1 LRCGAGAQAVT
12 AKETNGTT
20 RNKHPLSCS
29 FRQEGLMCVSINHLS
44 VQTKEMIMKKNT
56 FVKILFLM
64 LISIV
69 LSVPALAQGV
79 NQRPT
84 GKAKGVS
91 STKRLP
97 VPKDWTYMY
106 DSKKGYGF
114 YLPTGSVYNSETAKL
129 KETTNIFTAITPA
142 PSEVVVIVL
151 AYKNK
156 KLTKDDLLDDA
167 VDYLEGMGETVEA
180 GNLTAESEDYALA
193 DAVITDSLFRRK
205 AKVRILVGTDITDNY
220 VMIVGTDASK
230 FEANKNIIDA
240 IWGSFEMWSGGASG
254 IN

>member
-1 LRCGAGAQAVT
+1 
-12 AKETNGTT
+12 
-20 RNKHPLSCS
+20 
-29 FRQEGLMCVSINHLS
+29 
-44 VQTKEMIMKKNT
+44 MIMKKT
-56 FVKILFLM
+56 TLTKIWLFI
-64 LISIV
+64 LISFV
-69 LSVPALAQGV
+69 LSVSALAQG
-79 NQRPT
+79 NTGIKGGQRPT

-91 STKRLP
+91 SAKRIP
-97 VPKDWTYMY
+97 VPKDWTYWY

-114 YLPTGSVYNSETAKL
+114 YLPAGSAGGSETAKL
-129 KETTNIFTAITPA
+129 KETTNIFTAVTPA
-142 PSEVVVIVL
+142 PSEIVVFVL

-167 VDYLEGMGETVEA
+167 VDFLEDMGETVEA
-180 GNLTAESEDYALA
+180 GSLTAESDDYALA

-220 VMIVGTDASK
+220 VMIIGTDASK

-254 IN
+254 NN